1 MPTSDATSSTQP
13 ARGSV
18 LDSVTTLEGVFKS
31 VERFGL
37 PLVML
42 GIILWWAKNDIVQPL
57 LQAHFQV
64 VEQIVRGQR
73 DHSDKLENIGEKL
86 DELIKVS
93 K

>member
-1 MPTSDATSSTQP
+1 MTSPD
-13 ARGSV
+13 G
-18 LDSVTTLEGVFKS
+18 LFKS
-31 VERFGL
+31 IERFGL

-64 VEQIVRGQR
+64 VEQIVRGQK

-86 DELIKVS
+86 DELIKVT

>member
-1 MPTSDATSSTQP
+1 MPTSDATTSPQP
-13 ARGSV
+13 TRGTV
-18 LDSVTTLEGVFKS
+18 LDTLISPDGLLKG

-37 PLVML
+37 PLIML
-42 GIILWWAKNDIVQPL
+42 GLILWWAKNDIVTPL

-64 VEQIVRGQR
+64 VEQIIRGQK
-73 DHSDKLENIGEKL
+73 DHSEKLGDIGEKL